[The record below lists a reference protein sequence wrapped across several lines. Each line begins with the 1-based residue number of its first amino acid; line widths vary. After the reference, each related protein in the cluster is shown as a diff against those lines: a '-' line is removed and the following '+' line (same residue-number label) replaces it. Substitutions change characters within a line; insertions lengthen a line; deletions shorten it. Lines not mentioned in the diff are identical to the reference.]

1 MDDGLT
7 VPLSKQRLLTAIE
20 SHPKFKDN
28 TTAWRSYHKD
38 VSDATTP
45 AQMMQVKGPP
55 AKGMFGLGQTRPER
69 TNVEN
74 AHNVFIAD
82 AKAQGMAQHTAA
94 SAARKRSDA
103 ARVVAKK
110 AADDKA
116 RRDHDQYWHKDKVEG
131 PGGKMMS
138 RTELRELEHK
148 AAAERR
154 AKEQARKMKKA
165 AEEAEEALIGRITE
179 RMGMTYE
186 AFEKMPSK
194 EQRELI
200 EKQHQIDEDDA
211 NQRQSMGD
219 IMGSKVQ
226 GGTRRKR
233 HKSRRGKTRKGK
245 SRKHK
250 KSKRKTRRGKKH
262 QKKRTKR
269 RHR

>member
-1 MDDGLT
+1 MDDGPT
-7 VPLSKQRLLTAIE
+7 VPPSKQRLLTAIK

-28 TTAWRSYHKD
+28 TTAWRSYHD
-38 VSDATTP
+38 NVSNATTP

-69 TNVEN
+69 TNVED
-74 AHNVFIAD
+74 AHKAFIAD

-94 SAARKRSDA
+94 SAARKRSEVTRA
-103 ARVVAKK
+103 AVKK

-116 RRDHDQYWHKDKVEG
+116 RQDHDQYWHKDKVEG
-131 PGGKMMS
+131 PGGKMMT
-138 RTELRELEHK
+138 RTELRDLGYK

-154 AKEQARKMKKA
+154 AKDQERRMKKA

-179 RMGMTYE
+179 RTGMTYE

-194 EQRELI
+194 EQRELM
-200 EKQHQIDEDDA
+200 EKQHQIDEEDA